1 MSILH
6 REHLL
11 FQICLREELVQQL
24 PLYYSP
30 NPHAAEEMPEVQTV
44 TETVMSEIHQ
54 KMNINTL
61 FPSEVVLY
69 VMLPR
74 AELCS

>member
-1 MSILH
+1 MLIWH

-11 FQICLREELVQQL
+11 FQTCLREELVQQL

-54 KMNINTL
+54 KMNITAPL
-61 FPSEVVLY
+61 PSED
-69 VMLPR
+69 
-74 AELCS
+74 EK